1 MERKKKK
8 KIEETVFKKR
18 PPTLVPAPRVWFRK
32 LNREN
37 KQPLSFRVTLRL
49 ICVVDFVVMLI
60 FLSSSLVF
68 VLSLSLD
75 SSAGVFSAYSHFQFK
90 KCNSK
95 P

>member
-37 KQPLSFRVTLRL
+37 KHPLSF
-49 ICVVDFVVMLI
+49 
-60 FLSSSLVF
+60 
-68 VLSLSLD
+68 
-75 SSAGVFSAYSHFQFK
+75 
-90 KCNSK
+90 
-95 P
+95 